1 LFFLVLVAVAIDN
14 VRRCFVVSTQLI
26 AVVTVATFFCIFEDC
41 FLFFRA
47 PKERFRLAFSL
58 DAPLVIHFVIVD
70 DIMVMVCCC
79 GGGLVHVHLSRLLPD
94 CHRCVVG
101 GEGQGL
107 FALVLAEEC
116 VINLT
121 ACEEQYVRTYLPT
134 HSRTCEKL
142 M

>member
-26 AVVTVATFFCIFEDC
+26 AVAAAVATFCFEDC

-47 PKERFRLAFSL
+47 PKERFRLAFSR

-79 GGGLVHVHLSRLLPD
+79 GGGLVHVHCHVFVDIVIVALLSVNGKD
-94 CHRCVVG
+94 CV
-101 GEGQGL
+101 
-107 FALVLAEEC
+107 ALVLAEEC
-116 VINLT
+116 VIK
-121 ACEEQYVRTYLPT
+121 ACEEQYVRTYLHT
-134 HSRTCEKL
+134 HVPVRS
-142 M
+142 